1 MSDLTCN
8 ILVSKGVTRPRTP
21 RSLTTVI
28 LMDTSDLLFHDMPF
42 NAIDVLLV
50 VLVLLSI
57 LNGWRRGF
65 IHGVLDLAGWVLS
78 LVAGLVTTNPS
89 GIGSAGTLMCGRKCG
104 TNQLRL
110 CLLRS
115 LSVSLFI

>member
-1 MSDLTCN
+1 
-8 ILVSKGVTRPRTP
+8 
-21 RSLTTVI
+21 
-28 LMDTSDLLFHDMPF
+28 MPY

-50 VLVLLSI
+50 VLVLFSVLS
-57 LNGWRRGF
+57 GWRRGF

-78 LVAGLVTTNPS
+78 LVAGLRYYQPVAHWLGPHVNVWS
-89 GIGSAGTLMCGRKCG
+89 EVW